1 MKTLNEYSE
10 LILGWAADRNLIE
23 GATPTAQFDKLF
35 EENGEHAGAAAR
47 MNSREGDK
55 YLLLAKDAI
64 GDTFVVT
71 TILAAQKGLSVPL
84 AKALTYTGSDTL
96 CSTVR
101 LSIYAEIGHLVVL
114 VDKGGLNSDI
124 EFTAGEIAYLLRRA
138 AEDLGSTL
146 EECLELVWN
155 EIKDRTGR
163 MIDGVFVKEAD
174 LA

>member
-1 MKTLNEYSE
+1 MKTLNEYAT
-10 LILGWAADRNLIE
+10 LIRGWAADRNLIE

-35 EENGEHAGAAAR
+35 EENGEHSGAAAR
-47 MNSREGDK
+47 MYAGKGDK
-55 YLLLAKDAI
+55 YLLMAKDAI

-71 TILAAQKGLSVPL
+71 SILAAQKGLTVPL
-84 AKALTYTGSDTL
+84 AKALTYTGEDTL

-101 LSIYAEIGHLVVL
+101 LSLYAELGHLVVL
-114 VDKGGLNSDI
+114 IDKGGLDSDI
-124 EFTAGEIAYLLRRA
+124 EFSMAEIAYLLRRA
-138 AEDLGSTL
+138 AQDIGSTL

-155 EIKDRTGR
+155 EIKDRKGK